1 MRYAGKIY
9 ALSLL
14 ATLLCWTHAVDA
26 QPKPKDAECLACH
39 SDPTL
44 ASEPDAAG
52 KRLSLY
58 VDADKMHAS
67 IIPSCA

>member
-14 ATLLCWTHAVDA
+14 ATLLWSGHAVAA